1 MGARTVLMLA
11 SAAII
16 LVLGCVHLLYTF
28 FGPKLLPRD
37 PGVIPSMKATTLV
50 ITKETSVWNAWIGF
64 NASHSMAAILF
75 GLVFGYLALVHP
87 ALLFG
92 STYLQLVGLCMLIG
106 FLVLGW
112 LYWFSAPFVGIAVAL
127 GCYVASIVLGRL
139 G

>member
-37 PGVIPSMKATTLV
+37 PGVIASMKATTLV
-50 ITKETSVWNAWIGF
+50 ITRETSVWNAWIGF

-92 STYLQLVGLCMLIG
+92 STYLQLVGL
-106 FLVLGW
+106 
-112 LYWFSAPFVGIAVAL
+112 
-127 GCYVASIVLGRL
+127 
-139 G
+139 